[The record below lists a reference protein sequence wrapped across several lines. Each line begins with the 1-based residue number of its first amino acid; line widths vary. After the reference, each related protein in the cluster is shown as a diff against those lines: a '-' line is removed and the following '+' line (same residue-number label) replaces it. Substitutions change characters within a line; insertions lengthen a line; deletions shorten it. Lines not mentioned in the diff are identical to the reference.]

1 MMDIEEG
8 IWNGGEMLGQV
19 SLGRVCQMHWFYL
32 SREIHR
38 ARQSPFYVREWHIL
52 VLNGINLVP
61 SSTLRV
67 VLLLII
73 SVLSIVV
80 VLDVFLEGNSSNLR
94 VACIAVSFIDH
105 CRAKVISAHCRRA

>member
-1 MMDIEEG
+1 
-8 IWNGGEMLGQV
+8 
-19 SLGRVCQMHWFYL
+19 MHWFC
-32 SREIHR
+32 SPREIHC

-52 VLNGINLVP
+52 VLNGINWVP
-61 SSTLRV
+61 LSTLQI

-80 VLDVFLEGNSSNLR
+80 VRNVFLEGNSSNLR
-94 VACIAVSFIDH
+94 VACGAVSFIDH